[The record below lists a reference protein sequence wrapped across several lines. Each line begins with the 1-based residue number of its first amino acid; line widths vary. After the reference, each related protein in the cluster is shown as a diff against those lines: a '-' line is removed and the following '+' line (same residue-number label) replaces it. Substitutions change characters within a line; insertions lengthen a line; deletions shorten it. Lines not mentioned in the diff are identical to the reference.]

1 MVKKILSILLF
12 LVYTAASSG
21 TVISAH
27 YCMGD
32 LAAVSIGEQESD
44 GCEFC
49 GMEDKGCCHDF
60 PQVIK
65 IDNTALESQVI
76 PLVDFHP
83 SWAIVPV
90 TFSSDG
96 INKRVPQHT
105 SIFSPRYFIPPPQ
118 YLLHCNFRI

>member
-1 MVKKILSILLF
+1 M
-12 LVYTAASSG
+12 VYTAASSG

-32 LAAVSIGEQESD
+32 LAAISIGEQESD

-49 GMEDKGCCHDF
+49 GMEDQGCCHDF

-65 IDNTALESQVI
+65 IDHSVLEGQVI
-76 PLVDFHP
+76 PHFNFAP
-83 SWAIVPV
+83 SWATAPV
-90 TFSSDG
+90 AIPHDHVMKMAPKVARNF
-96 INKRVPQHT
+96 IPQH
-105 SIFSPRYFIPPPQ
+105 FIPPPQ

>member
-1 MVKKILSILLF
+1 M
-12 LVYTAASSG
+12 VYTAASSG

-32 LAAVSIGEQESD
+32 LAAISIGVQESD

-49 GMEDKGCCHDF
+49 GMEDKGCCHDL

-65 IDNTALESQVI
+65 IDNSVI
-76 PLVDFHP
+76 EGQATPHFNFVP
-83 SWAIVPV
+83 SWATAPV
-90 TFSSDG
+90 VIPHEDVMKMAPKVSCSF
-96 INKRVPQHT
+96 IPQH
-105 SIFSPRYFIPPPQ
+105 FIPPPQ